1 VLSTFA
7 KQDQGLDGLTKH
19 QEAGLIYV
27 AEVSDAV
34 EQSNAPSR
42 AAQITV
48 GYAKSIVGPA
58 HWALQ
63 SLSIP
68 NDLTEEHRDLFAEL
82 VRAVADLHQKLAAI
96 EEENRRLADENEDL
110 RNSIDLALP
119 LWKRAFEEFVLKSAG
134 GLGMSA
140 ANGAAFG
147 AGFIAGTLYNT
158 LSPGDSGI
166 NI

>member
-1 VLSTFA
+1 MPFSRTHWSIVRA
-7 KQDQGLDGLTKH
+7 RD
-19 QEAGLIYV
+19 

-140 ANGAAFG
+140 ANGASFG